1 MIICKKKSLTP
12 VLLILIISFAIN
24 TNFFINLTEVLL
36 FGDTEIEFSARTTME
51 RIIFTTSGFYV
62 FLVLNF
68 IKNLNKNFLKKTYN

>member
-36 FGDTEIEFSARTTME
+36 FGDMEIEFSARTTME

-62 FLVLNF
+62 FLVVNF